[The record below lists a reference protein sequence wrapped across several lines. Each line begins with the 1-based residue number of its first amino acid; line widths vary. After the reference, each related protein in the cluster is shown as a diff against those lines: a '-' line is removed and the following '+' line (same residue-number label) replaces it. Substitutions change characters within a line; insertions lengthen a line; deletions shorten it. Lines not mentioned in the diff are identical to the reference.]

1 MIIYGKNVI
10 KEAVLNKRP
19 IYKLY
24 LDEKSNDNKFNTF
37 LTKQWY

>member
-10 KEAVLNKRP
+10 KEAILNKRP

-24 LDEKSNDNKFNTF
+24 LDEKSSDSKFVRLF
-37 LTKQWY
+37 R